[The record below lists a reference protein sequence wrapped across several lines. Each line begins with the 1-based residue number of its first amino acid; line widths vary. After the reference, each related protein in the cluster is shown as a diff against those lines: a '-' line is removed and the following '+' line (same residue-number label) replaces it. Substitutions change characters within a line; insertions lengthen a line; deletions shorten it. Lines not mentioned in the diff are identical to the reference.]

1 MIHLVVEGLAE
12 QLGRAA
18 LTLVLLGVAIGGGAV
33 LLGVWVTSLVL
44 A

>member
-1 MIHLVVEGLAE
+1 MIHLVVEGVAE

-18 LTLVLLGVAIGGGAV
+18 LTLLLLGVAIGGAAV
-33 LLGVWVTSLVL
+33 LVGVLVASWVL

>member
-1 MIHLVVEGLAE
+1 MIHLVVEGLTE

-18 LTLVLLGVAIGGGAV
+18 LILLLLGVAIGGGVV
-33 LLGVWVTSLVL
+33 LLGVWVASLVL